1 MAFTTNVKTTG
12 GKKLAETLKK
22 AEAARK
28 SKVKVGIFSTARYP
42 DGKPVAEVAAI
53 QEFGAPG
60 AGIPERP
67 FFRQSIA
74 IIEEG
79 LPRQLRGIIDPQTMD
94 LDAAAA
100 ARVGAWAAGVIRDRI
115 AAFQD
120 PPNSETSILAKGKD
134 DPLVLTGKM
143 RDSVSYETE

>member
-1 MAFTTNVKTTG
+1 MGFSTNVRTTG
-12 GKKLAETLKK
+12 GKKLEAALKK

-28 SKVKVGIFSTARYP
+28 TKVRVGFFSTAKYE
-42 DGKPVAEVAAI
+42 DGQPVAEIAAI

-79 LPRQLRGIIDPQTMD
+79 LPRQLRGIVNPETMD